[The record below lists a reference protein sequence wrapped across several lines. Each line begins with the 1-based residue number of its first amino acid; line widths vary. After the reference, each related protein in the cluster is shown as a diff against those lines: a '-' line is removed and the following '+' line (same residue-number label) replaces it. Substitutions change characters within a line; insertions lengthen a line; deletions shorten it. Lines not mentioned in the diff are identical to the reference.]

1 MPLVAGLARRL
12 LKEQAIAAATALA
25 YWAWNNREEVVDWTA
40 YGVRAIQNTL
50 AGNTDDVVVEARLRF
65 AILGDRRMRR
75 AIGLEVRVKD
85 GVAILTGLVDPGV
98 RELALRLAE
107 KTEGVR
113 ATDDRLQ
120 VLKVR
125 PELGP
130 AG

>member
-1 MPLVAGLARRL
+1 VVLGAMLARKL
-12 LKEQAIAAATALA
+12 LKEQAVAAATALA

-50 AGNTDDVVVEARLRF
+50 AGNTDDVVTEARLRF
-65 AILGDRRMRR
+65 AILGDRRARR

-85 GVAILTGLVDPGV
+85 GVAILTGLVDPGA

-113 ATDDRLQ
+113 EVDDRME
-120 VLKVR
+120 VLHAR
-125 PELGP
+125 PEVGP
-130 AG
+130 AV